1 MIRATKNGRPAIRV
15 ALRSIDPE
23 GRPLISPML
32 LDSKGVCDLLNGYI
46 ALLVPEGTV
55 PTAAW
60 TPR

>member
-15 ALRSIDPE
+15 ALRSIGPD
-23 GRPLISPML
+23 GRVLVSPML

-46 ALLVPEGTV
+46 ALQMPEGTV